1 MKAFRKILFWTH
13 LVSGVVAG
21 LIILVMSVTGV
32 LLTYEKQFLFWADAR
47 SYDIRPPADGARL
60 AVEEL
65 LARVR
70 ESGAGSPVAVTVRAA
85 ATAPVAISVAG
96 GKTLYANPYSG
107 EVLGGGAPEVRQ
119 LFGKI
124 TGWHRWL
131 GVEGEGRAVGK
142 AITGASNLLF
152 LFIVVS
158 GLYLWF
164 PRQLTWG
171 HVRHIIWFRRGLP
184 GKARD
189 FNWHNVIG
197 FWSMIPL
204 FLVVISATVISYPWA
219 SNLAYRVAGEAPPPP
234 APPRPGGAPAPR
246 GGAPEV
252 STKGPEISTKGVDA
266 LWARAAEFTPGWV
279 SINLRLPANDQAPL
293 TFAIDHGMGGEPQKK
308 ANLTLD
314 RQTGEVVKW
323 EPFTSFGPGRRFRT
337 ILRFTHTGEVLGVV
351 GQTIAGIVTLGS
363 IFLVWTGIALA
374 WRRLTAWRARAAG

>member
-32 LLTYEKQFLFWADAR
+32 LLTYEKQFLFWADTR

-152 LFIVVS
+152 LLIVVS

-234 APPRPGGAPAPR
+234 APARPGGAPAPR

-279 SINLRLPANDQAPL
+279 SINLRLPANDEAPL

-351 GQTIAGIVTLGS
+351 GQTIAGIVTLGA

>member
-21 LIILVMSVTGV
+21 LIILIMSVTGV
-32 LLTYEKQFLFWADAR
+32 LLTYEKQFLFWADTR
-47 SYDIRPPADGARL
+47 NYDIRPPADGARL

-252 STKGPEISTKGVDA
+252 STKGVDA

-314 RQTGEVVKW
+314 RQTGAVVKW